1 MQTIIL
7 MQSFIYLSHARIVI
21 KSKLNTEYIHYYT
34 SENILN
40 PLMNWHTDKNKRFW
54 VRISENSIL
63 AKYHK
68 IRERKNVF
76 EKFFELC
83 HHWMY
88 LLQAPRNPLNQTIFL
103 KFVREHAFFTRLR
116 FLSPWDNIWTK
127 ILIWWKKTCSRS
139 NFEKRF
145 GAMASSEPGE
155 GTSSA

>member
-63 AKYHK
+63 AKYSK
-68 IRERKNVF
+68 KRERKNIF

-88 LLQAPRNPLNQTIFL
+88 LLQALRNPLRQTVFQNSTGNTFFEQIKIFVPMGLYMDQNLNRL
-103 KFVREHAFFTRLR
+103 KKA
-116 FLSPWDNIWTK
+116 
-127 ILIWWKKTCSRS
+127 CSRS
-139 NFEKRF
+139 NF
-145 GAMASSEPGE
+145 PV
-155 GTSSA
+155 GT